1 MRSLHRFP
9 LSLFSCA
16 LVSVACSS
24 DPAPVT
30 DARVTDT
37 GSDATADVAT
47 DTPSDAAPAS
57 TLTLTTT
64 RGPVMGHVSDGVTSF
79 LGVPYAAPPVGNLRW
94 RAPTEHAA
102 WTAPLDAATKG
113 ATCMQTRGTLSGSGP
128 MSEDCL
134 YLNVWT
140 AKTRDADATRRP
152 VMVFVHG
159 GGFTA
164 GTTSGPDYDGA
175 SLAAKGVVVVT
186 FNYRLGQFGFLG
198 HTALTAED
206 TEHRSSGNYGFQDQ
220 QAVLRWVRDNAA
232 SFGGD
237 PANVTL
243 FGESAGSI
251 SVCAHMVA
259 PASAGLFHK
268 VIGESAVCSFLITP
282 LHDIPALPVVG
293 SAEAQGRRFEMAVG
307 CSGMTDLAACMRAKT
322 AAQVLDAAP
331 TPVELSRYGVRYQPN
346 IDGYVFTE
354 APWVSL
360 LAGRFQRVPFITGT
374 NRDEGT
380 AFTLGVPIATE
391 AAYRA
396 LVMATLPDHV
406 DDVMR
411 LYPVS
416 MYPTPKAAYEAFLRD
431 AVFVCPARAMARIT
445 SAATVPTW
453 LYRFTRENRAGAVL
467 GLGVFHSAELPYVFG
482 NFTGFFT
489 RAAEDEPVV
498 TATQNYW
505 TRFAAAGN
513 PNGGSEP
520 MWPQY
525 TTTNDTHME
534 IGDMV
539 RTGTGLRREACDAM
553 LTWLAPPR

>member
-1 MRSLHRFP
+1 MRP
-9 LSLFSCA
+9 LTLLSFTLLTA
-16 LVSVACSS
+16 ACSS
-24 DPAPVT
+24 DPSPTPDAST
-30 DARVTDT
+30 DARVDAA
-37 GSDATADVAT
+37 SDASADVAA
-47 DTPSDAAPAS
+47 DASDPTA
-57 TLTLTTT
+57 LTLTTT
-64 RGPVMGHVSDGVTSF
+64 RGPVIGHVSEGVTAV
-79 LGVPYAAPPVGNLRW
+79 LGVPYAAPPVGALRW
-94 RAPTEHAA
+94 RAPTEHAT
-102 WTAPLDAATKG
+102 WTTPLDAATKG
-113 ATCMQTRGTLSGSGP
+113 ATCTQDRGMLSGSGP

-134 YLNVWT
+134 FLNVWT
-140 AKTRDADATRRP
+140 PKTRAADTTRRP

-164 GTTSGPDYDGA
+164 GTTSGPEYDGA
-175 SLAAKGVVVVT
+175 NLAAKGVVVVT

-259 PASAGLFHK
+259 PGSAGLFHK
-268 VIGESAVCSFLITP
+268 AIGESAVCAFLITP
-282 LHDIPALPVVG
+282 LHDIPALPAVG
-293 SAEAQGRRFEMAVG
+293 SAEAQGRRFETAVG
-307 CSGMTDLAACMRAKT
+307 CTGMSDVAACMRSKT
-322 AAQVLDAAP
+322 PAQVLAAAP

-380 AFTLGVPIATE
+380 AFTLGVSIPTE

-411 LYPVS
+411 LYPVA

-431 AVFVCPARAMARIT
+431 AVFVCPARGMARLT
-445 SAATVPTW
+445 ADANVPTW
-453 LYRFTRENRAGAVL
+453 LYHFTRENRAGMVL
-467 GLGVFHSAELPYVFG
+467 GLGVYHSAELPYVFG

-505 TRFAAAGN
+505 TRFATTGD
-513 PNGGSEP
+513 PNGAGAT
-520 MWPQY
+520 MWPRF
-525 TTTNDTHME
+525 TTANDTHME

-539 RTGTGLRREACDAM
+539 RTGTGLRREVCDAM
-553 LTWLAPPR
+553 TTWLAPPR

>member
-1 MRSLHRFP
+1 MRSLT
-9 LSLFSCA
+9 LLGCA
-16 LVSVACSS
+16 LLTAACSS
-24 DPAPVT
+24 DPSPTPTADASVDTST
-30 DARVTDT
+30 DAS
-37 GSDATADVAT
+37 SDAS
-47 DTPSDAAPAS
+47 SDASDSGASS
-57 TLTLTTT
+57 TLTVTTT
-64 RGPVMGHVSDGVTSF
+64 RGPVIGHVTDGVTSF
-79 LGVPYAAPPVGNLRW
+79 LGVPYAAPPLGALRW
-94 RAPTEHAA
+94 RPPTEHAA
-102 WTAPLDAATKG
+102 WTAPLDAAAKG
-113 ATCMQTRGTLSGSGP
+113 ATCMQTRGTLSGTGP
-128 MSEDCL
+128 IAEDCL
-134 YLNVWT
+134 FLNVWT
-140 AKTRDADATRRP
+140 AKTATADATRRP
-152 VMVFVHG
+152 VMLFIHG

-206 TEHRSSGNYGFQDQ
+206 TEHHSSGNYGFMDQ
-220 QAVLRWVRDNAA
+220 QAALRWVRDNAA

-237 PANVTL
+237 PSNVTL
-243 FGESAGSI
+243 FGESAGSM

-268 VIGESAVCSFLITP
+268 AITESGICSFLITP
-282 LHDIPALPVVG
+282 LHDIPALPIVS
-293 SAEAQGRRFEMAVG
+293 SAEALGRTFETAVG
-307 CSGMTDLAACMRAKT
+307 CNGMSDVVGCMRGKT
-322 AAQVLDAAP
+322 AAQVLAAAP
-331 TPVELSRYGVRYQPN
+331 TPVELTRYGVRYQPN
-346 IDGYVFTE
+346 VDGYVFTE

-380 AFTLGVPIATE
+380 AFTLGVTIATE
-391 AAYRA
+391 AQYRA

-416 MYPTPKAAYEAFLRD
+416 MYATPKAAYEAFLRD
-431 AVFVCPARAMARIT
+431 AVFVCPARAMARVT
-445 SAATVPTW
+445 ADAMVPTY
-453 LYRFTRENRAGAVL
+453 LYHFTRENRGGTLL

-482 NFTGFFT
+482 NFTGFFSLQP
-489 RAAEDEPVV
+489 ADEPVV

-505 TRFAAAGN
+505 TRFASTGN

-520 MWPQY
+520 MWTPF
-525 TTTNDTHME
+525 TTSNDTHLE
-534 IGDMV
+534 IGDTV